1 MSPALE
7 KLIDG
12 VAFVRVSAVLT
23 YVGASESNVIVF
35 ALKKAEKEE
44 FKPISSHFDDMRFL
58 FCFAEGWFSPTF
70 SLIK

>member
-35 ALKKAEKEE
+35 ALKKAK
-44 FKPISSHFDDMRFL
+44 KNKNTRRV
-58 FCFAEGWFSPTF
+58 
-70 SLIK
+70 